1 MVDGCKSLWHDTMS
15 MIPMYHEY
23 MMSSDYCLELY
34 IYDHTYG
41 DDFILSVKPE
51 LTVQNDGRLKHRMQI
66 FGTLVDEDDKIPEK
80 KLSGRIITH

>member
-1 MVDGCKSLWHDTMS
+1 